1 MATLAD
7 SGKSVSGVTRLSE
20 EKQQA
25 ESLFRM
31 SVRRFFRHRMAVA
44 GVILLAGM
52 VIFVVGGS
60 LFYTEDY
67 ANTVSMSGAD
77 YFQPPSAA
85 HPFGTDQV
93 GRDVLARTIYGGQI
107 SLMIA
112 VSAVT
117 ISIGLGTIVGLV
129 SGYTVGTRYSWIDSI
144 LMRIVE
150 ALLAFPSLFL
160 LLTLSQV
167 FAKNPATLN
176 ANLNI
181 FGRQLNATVLA
192 IVAVIGFLGWMG
204 LSRIV
209 RSLVLTLKEQEFI
222 TSARAMGASDLRIIF
237 VHILPNCIAP
247 IVVSAT
253 LGIGGAIITEAYLS
267 FLGFGVQPPTATWGN
282 ILERARDNIS
292 AYWWLATF
300 PGLLITIT
308 VLAINF
314 IGDGLRD
321 ALDPRSKQ

>member
-1 MATLAD
+1 MATVAD
-7 SGKSVSGVTRLSE
+7 SGKSVTRLGSTRIE
-20 EKQQA
+20 EKRHS

-31 SVRRFFRHRMAVA
+31 SLRRFLKHRMAVA
-44 GVILLAGM
+44 GVFLLMG
-52 VIFVVGGS
+52 VFVFVVGGS
-60 LFYTEDY
+60 IVYSESY
-67 ANTVSMSGAD
+67 SNTVSMVD
-77 YFQPPSAA
+77 KFKPPSAA

-93 GRDVLARTIYGGQI
+93 GRDVLARTVYGGQI

-117 ISIGLGTIVGLV
+117 ISITLGTIVGLI
-129 SGYTVGTRYSWIDSI
+129 SGYTVGTSYSWIDSV

-167 FAKNPATLN
+167 FAKNPAILN
-176 ANLNI
+176 ANLTV
-181 FGRQLNATVLA
+181 FGRELNATVIA
-192 IVAVIGFLGWMG
+192 IVLVIGLLGWMG

-209 RSLVLTLKEQEFI
+209 RSLVLTLKEQEFV
-222 TSARAMGASDLRIIF
+222 TSARALGAGNARIIF
-237 VHILPNCIAP
+237 AHILPNCIAP
-247 IVVSAT
+247 IVVTAT

-282 ILERARDNIS
+282 ILERARDSIS
-292 AYWWLATF
+292 AYWWLAFF
-300 PGLLITIT
+300 PGMLITIT

-321 ALDPRSKQ
+321 ALDPRSKN